1 MKIHYFS
8 GEAWEEAFVRE
19 KLAAKTAEGGSP
31 DGSQEPFKGEDII
44 FHTESLGAL
53 PGLTDPEAEVL
64 CTFIESPITEAE
76 MSRFPALKLIATR
89 STGYDHID
97 LAAATARGITVVN
110 VPFYGEN
117 TVAEFAF
124 ALLLALSRRIIDAD
138 ERVREGAFSPQGLRG
153 FDLAGKTLGVV
164 GTGHIGAHVI
174 RMAQGFGMKV
184 IGFDAYPNTDLSHTL
199 NFSYLPLTDLL
210 AQSDI
215 ITLHVPYNEHT
226 HHLINKENIGAL
238 KKGAYLIN
246 TARGAVVETDAL
258 VTALQDGTLGG
269 AGLDVLEEE
278 GELDDEAVLLTAPH
292 PNAETLKVTLENHYL
307 IEHPRVIVTPHLAF
321 NTTEAV
327 ERILTTT
334 IENIQNFKTGSL
346 VNIVS

>member
-1 MKIHYFS
+1 MRIHYFS

-19 KLAAKTAEGGSP
+19 KLA
-31 DGSQEPFKGEDII
+31 GEDII

-53 PGLTDPEAEVL
+53 SDLSDPEAEVL
-64 CTFIESPITEAE
+64 CTFIESPIAEAE

-97 LAAATARGITVVN
+97 LKAAAARGITVVN

-138 ERVREGAFSPQGLRG
+138 ERVRAGTFSPKDLRG

-164 GTGHIGAHVI
+164 GTGHIGAHI
-174 RMAQGFGMKV
+174 IKMAQGFGMKV
-184 IGFDAYPNTDLSHTL
+184 IGFDAFPNADLSHTL
-199 NFSYLPLTDLL
+199 SFDYLPLSELL

-226 HHLINKENIGAL
+226 HHLINSENIGSV

-246 TARGAVVETDAL
+246 TARGAVVETEAL
-258 VTALQDGTLGG
+258 VAALKSGILAG
-269 AGLDVLEEE
+269 AALDVLEEE
-278 GELDDEAVLLTAPH
+278 GGLADATALLSAPH
-292 PNAETLKVTLENHYL
+292 PNESALKVMLENHYL
-307 IEHPRVIVTPHLAF
+307 IDHPRVIVTPHLAF
-321 NTTEAV
+321 NTQEAV
-327 ERILTTT
+327 ERILNTTL
-334 IENIQNFKTGSL
+334 ENIRSFSAGTPINT
-346 VNIVS
+346 VARAA

>member
-8 GEAWEEAFVRE
+8 GEAWEEKYVRE
-19 KLAAKTAEGGSP
+19 KLPNEEITFHEGSLAAFPE
-31 DGSQEPFKGEDII
+31 
-44 FHTESLGAL
+44 
-53 PGLTDPEAEVL
+53 LTDTEAEVL
-64 CTFIESPITEAE
+64 CTFIESPIAEAE
-76 MSRFPALKLIATR
+76 MKRFPALKLIATR

-97 LAAATARGITVVN
+97 LAAAKARGIAVAN

-138 ERVREGAFSPQGLRG
+138 ERVREGTFSPTGLRG
-153 FDLAGKTLGVV
+153 FDLSGKTLGVV
-164 GTGHIGAHVI
+164 GTGHIGAHII

-184 IGFDAYPNTDLSHTL
+184 IGFDAFPNADLSHTL
-199 NFSYLPLTDLL
+199 NFTYVSLAELL

-226 HHLINKENIGAL
+226 HHLINKENIGGI

-258 VTALQDGTLGG
+258 VDALKNSTLAG
-269 AGLDVLEEE
+269 AALDVLEEE
-278 GELDDEAVLLTAPH
+278 GDLLDATTLLNAPH
-292 PNAETLKVTLENHYL
+292 PKAEDLKILLENHYL

-321 NTTEAV
+321 NTQEAV
-327 ERILTTT
+327 ERILNTTV
-334 IENIQNFKTGSL
+334 ENIRGFVNGAPA
-346 VNIVS
+346 NIVTK

>member
-8 GEAWEEAFVRE
+8 GEAWEEAYVRE
-19 KLAAKTAEGGSP
+19 KLP
-31 DGSQEPFKGEDII
+31 GEDVV
-44 FHTESLGAL
+44 FHEGSLAANPDL
-53 PGLTDPEAEVL
+53 NDPEATVL

-89 STGYDHID
+89 STGFDHID
-97 LAAATARGITVVN
+97 LAAAAARGITVAN

-124 ALLLALSRRIIDAD
+124 ALLLALSHRIIDAD
-138 ERVREGAFSPQGLRG
+138 ERVRTGAFSPAGLRG
-153 FDLAGKTLGVV
+153 FDLAGKTIGVV
-164 GTGHIGAHVI
+164 GTGHIGAHAI
-174 RMAQGFGMKV
+174 RMAHGFGMKV
-184 IGFDAYPNTDLSHTL
+184 IGFDAYPNQDLSHTL
-199 NFSYLPLTDLL
+199 DFTYATLPELL

-226 HHLINKENIGAL
+226 HHLINKENIGNI

-258 VTALQDGTLGG
+258 VEALKSG
-269 AGLDVLEEE
+269 ALAGAALDVLEEE
-278 GELDDEAVLLTAPH
+278 GDLTDELSLLTAPH
-292 PNAETLKVTLENHYL
+292 PNENALKITLENHYL
-307 IEHPRVIVTPHLAF
+307 INHPRVIVTPHTAF

-327 ERILTTT
+327 ERILNTT
-334 IENIQNFKTGSL
+334 IENIKNFGAGSPTNVVPL
-346 VNIVS
+346 P